1 MNQNIMMN
9 MKNMNNIIATIT
21 EFTNQA
27 MSFNAPIELDLWGEP
42 TIRVYSK
49 DQENWVAFLLCNNDK
64 AITIF
69 VSKNKGELKVE
80 DITEADIL
88 KFSLLCESIKVY
100 NEQQAISAFN
110 TFFDQFIDNEK
121 SIENVSVE
129 DGNNNQ

>member
-1 MNQNIMMN
+1 MMN

-21 EFTNQA
+21 EFINQA
-27 MSFNAPIELDLWGEP
+27 MSFNAPIELDLWNEERP
-42 TIRVYSK
+42 TIRVYGK
-49 DQENWVAFLLCNNDK
+49 DLENWISFWICNNDE
-64 AITIF
+64 AIAIY

-80 DITEADIL
+80 DITKTDIL
-88 KFSLLCESIKVY
+88 KFQLLCDSIKVY

>member
-1 MNQNIMMN
+1 MMN

-21 EFTNQA
+21 EFINQA
-27 MSFNAPIELDLWGEP
+27 MSFNAPIELDLWNEERP
-42 TIRVYSK
+42 TIRVYDK
-49 DQENWVAFLLCNNDK
+49 DLENWISFWICNNDK
-64 AITIF
+64 AIAIY

-80 DITEADIL
+80 DITKTDIL
-88 KFSLLCESIKVY
+88 KFQLLCDSIKVY

>member
-1 MNQNIMMN
+1 MMN

-21 EFTNQA
+21 EFINQA
-27 MSFNAPIELDLWGEP
+27 MSFNAPIELDLWNEERP
-42 TIRVYSK
+42 TIRVYGK
-49 DQENWVAFLLCNNDK
+49 DLENWISFWICNNDE
-64 AITIF
+64 AITIY

-80 DITEADIL
+80 DITKTDIL
-88 KFSLLCESIKVY
+88 KFQLLCDSIKVY

>member
-1 MNQNIMMN
+1 MN
-9 MKNMNNIIATIT
+9 MKNTNNIIATIT
-21 EFTNQA
+21 EFVNQA
-27 MSFNAPIELDLWGEP
+27 MSFNAPIELDLWDEKRP
-42 TIRVYSK
+42 TIRVYGK
-49 DQENWVAFLLCNNDK
+49 DIESWISFWICKNDE
-64 AITIF
+64 AIAIY

-88 KFSLLCESIKVY
+88 KFRILCESIKVY
-100 NEQQAISAFN
+100 REQQAISAFN

>member
-1 MNQNIMMN
+1 MMN

-27 MSFNAPIELDLWGEP
+27 MGFNAPIELDLWGEQ

-49 DQENWVAFLLCNNDK
+49 DQENWIAFRLCNNDK